1 MTTESFKQILQSAL
15 KDWRDES
22 WKAEGAML
30 ALNQVLHRVEI
41 EEKWQNEDKQKL
53 PAQEEQDEQEEKAE
67 YHYSDTPP
75 ISEPTDKYCRPRER
89 LLIVDGEHHHFKNG
103 QDMLGYFNLMKYYGK
118 FMHLFQRKGG
128 RENLVEYEANALREL
143 LWEKWQIH
151 LDSYTAHGFDGLAK
165 TIMFEKEE
173 EKENA

>member
-1 MTTESFKQILQSAL
+1 MTTESFKRMLQDAL
-15 KDWRDES
+15 KDWHDES

-41 EEKWQNEDKQKL
+41 EEKMQNEESQEL
-53 PAQEEQDEQEEKAE
+53 PAQEEQEEKTE

-75 ISEPTDKYCRPRER
+75 ITEPADKCGRPRER

-103 QDMLGYFNLMKYYGK
+103 QDMLDYFDLRKYYGK

-128 RENLVEYEANALREL
+128 RENLVEYEANALRKL
-143 LWEKWQIH
+143 LFEKWQMH
-151 LDSYTAHGFDGLAK
+151 LESYTAHGFDGFPK
-165 TIMFEKEE
+165 TIVFEKEE
-173 EKENA
+173 EVAENA